1 MVMVLNYNDACLY
14 DSDVALIQNP
24 RGWLNSSCIHF
35 QLMRLQSSFDVN
47 RIHFMDPSALS
58 FFIQYCKDSDD
69 IADFCNGLDLKSKT
83 AIVLP
88 INSTFAPG
96 IDCAA
101 GGGTHWSLLVIIQ
114 KMEGVKNMRHAFH
127 LDSAQGMNT
136 TAAQNVAKRFY
147 GALLEQHHSVEAYEA
162 LVTECRIPQQNNGYD
177 CGVFT
182 LIAADFSAQAIF
194 DHLIKCND
202 IRVEDD
208 WIRIW
213 KKIIEN
219 SIERVT
225 NVSDCATLKRKQ
237 IVDDIV
243 MLASIKEC

>member
-1 MVMVLNYNDACLY
+1 M
-14 DSDVALIQNP
+14 ALIQNP

-35 QLMRLQSSFDVN
+35 QLMRLQSSFDAN

-69 IADFCNGLDLKSKT
+69 IADFCNGLELKSKT

-88 INSTFAPG
+88 INSAFAPG

-101 GGGTHWSLLVIIQ
+101 GGGNHWSLLVIIQ
-114 KMEGVKNMRHAFH
+114 IMEGNKNVRHAFH

-136 TAAQNVAKRFY
+136 TAAYNVAKRFH
-147 GALLEQHHSVEAYEA
+147 GALLEQHHSVEGYATYET

-182 LIAADFSAQAIF
+182 LVAADLSAQAIC
-194 DHLIKCND
+194 DHLINYND

-208 WIRIW
+208 WIRMW
-213 KKIIEN
+213 KKLIEN

-225 NVSDCATLKRKQ
+225 NVSDCATRKRKQ

-243 MLASIKEC
+243 MLASIKES